1 MNTAAIGIVGC
12 DADQWPVRHPELM
25 LPGAVGLDD
34 PLEASELS
42 EVTSAPLT
50 PVALSDHSAFA
61 LPIESHCSSAQVDAT
76 APLDGIAAQ
85 TAPLVG
91 PCEGTS
97 FMADGAFVSE
107 LPSALDVSR
116 L

>member
-76 APLDGIAAQ
+76 APL
-85 TAPLVG
+85 VG

-107 LPSALDVSR
+107 LPSALDVS
-116 L
+116 